1 MAQVV
6 GIIDVIWNGRYLA
19 CEKGSSARIGGIRNN
34 AVTHGRKVSRA
45 QEFQGSEIK
54 AKLPFEAGMKI
65 SDIWS
70 EEEGELQVRLD
81 TGQTYVW
88 NDAFLSG
95 DRPTITEGEGGA
107 IELTWS
113 AGSPEEIN

>member
-19 CEKGSSARIGGIRNN
+19 CEKGSTARIGGIKNN
-34 AVTHGRKVSRA
+34 PVTHGRKVSRA
-45 QEFQGSEIK
+45 QEYQGSEVK
-54 AKLPFEAGMKI
+54 AKVPFEAGMKI
-65 SDIWS
+65 SDIWFVG
-70 EEEGELQVRLD
+70 EYELQVKCD

-88 NDAFLSG
+88 DDAFLSG

-113 AGSPEEIN
+113 GGSPEEII